1 MQNARR
7 KMIEYV
13 KSKGIDITSEFT
25 YKESNALPNHPIF
38 GLPRDHFKHSPM
50 DTLGLIPMNWWCYR
64 MTNKELIETPP
75 ELYCGGDTEKAA
87 KYADMAITDMS
98 DNANKMGTDMSSI
111 QNAYQGFAKQ
121 NYTMLDNLKL
131 GYGGTKQEMERL
143 LADAEKIS
151 VVKRFQGI

>member
-50 DTLGLIPMNWWCYR
+50 DTLGLIPMSWWCYR

-75 ELYCGGDTEKAA
+75 ELYCGGDTEKKDSTACFTAICTQKTLSA
-87 KYADMAITDMS
+87 KAIPT
-98 DNANKMGTDMSSI
+98 GQRI
-111 QNAYQGFAKQ
+111 F
-121 NYTMLDNLKL
+121 
-131 GYGGTKQEMERL
+131 
-143 LADAEKIS
+143 
-151 VVKRFQGI
+151 